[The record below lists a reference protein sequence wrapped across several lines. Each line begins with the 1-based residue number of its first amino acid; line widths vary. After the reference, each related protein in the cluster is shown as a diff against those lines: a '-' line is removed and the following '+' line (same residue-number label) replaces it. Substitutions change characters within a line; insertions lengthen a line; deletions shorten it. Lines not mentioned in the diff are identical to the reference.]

1 MIPQPVMKSSIAC
14 TLLAAIALTGASQAQ
29 TAVYT
34 APVGYTTQTLA
45 ANRQTLVGINVMT
58 PVIASGSLT
67 AVSGA
72 TLSDTNSNF
81 TQAITA
87 GKTAVL
93 EITSGTAAGTVQ
105 DFVTWSGNSITLPA
119 AVTGVAVGNTYR
131 IRLAPTLQE
140 IFPVGTLAGA
150 VLAGTADKVWI
161 PTGPGT
167 YDRFWYKTGTSA
179 GWRKTTTGSNDTGAV
194 TGDVPLLYIDGI
206 IVEKKGTAKDLVLS
220 GEVKTKGS
228 NVLLAQGQNLISI
241 VPPTGSTLF
250 NAGLQGDIA
259 GSAVASTA
267 DIVWVPN
274 GSGSFNRYWYK
285 TTSPAGWRTTS
296 TGSDNTGA
304 VSVDVPLPS
313 SIIIQR
319 RSATPKVVTMDVP
332 AAYSSL

>member
-1 MIPQPVMKSSIAC
+1 MKSSIAT
-14 TLLAAIALTGASQAQ
+14 TLLALALTGASQAQ

-34 APVGYTTQTLA
+34 APVGYTTQTLV
-45 ANRQTLVGINVMT
+45 ANRQNLVGINVMT

-72 TLSDTNSNF
+72 TLTDSNTNF

-93 EITSGTAAGTVQ
+93 EITSGSGTVPGTVQ

-140 IFPVGTLAGA
+140 IFPVGTLAGSVIA
-150 VLAGTADKVWI
+150 STADKVWI

-167 YDRFWYKTGTSA
+167 YDRFWYKTGASA
-179 GWRKTTTGSNDTGAV
+179 GWRKTTNGSNDTGAV

-206 IVEKKGTAKDLVLS
+206 IVEKKGTAKDLVLT

-228 NVLLAQGQNLISI
+228 NVLLAQGQNLISVI
-241 VPPTGSTLF
+241 PPTGSTLF

-259 GSAVASTA
+259 GSALASTA

-274 GSGSFNRYWYK
+274 GSGSFVRYWYK
-285 TTSPAGWRTTS
+285 STSPAGWRTTS

-304 VSVDVPLPS
+304 VSVDVPLPP

>member
-1 MIPQPVMKSSIAC
+1 MKSSIAT
-14 TLLAAIALTGASQAQ
+14 TLLALALTGASQAQ

-34 APVGYTTQTLA
+34 APVGYTTQTLV
-45 ANRQTLVGINVMT
+45 ANRQNLVGINVMT

-72 TLSDTNSNF
+72 TLTDSNTNF

-93 EITSGTAAGTVQ
+93 EITSGSGTVPGTVQ

-140 IFPVGTLAGA
+140 IFPVGTLAGSVIA
-150 VLAGTADKVWI
+150 STADKVWI

-167 YDRFWYKTGTSA
+167 YDRFWYKTGASA
-179 GWRKTTTGSNDTGAV
+179 GWRKTTNGSNDTGAV

-206 IVEKKGTAKDLVLS
+206 IVEKKGTAKDLVLT

-228 NVLLAQGQNLISI
+228 NMLLAQGQNLISVI
-241 VPPTGSTLF
+241 PPTGSTLF

-259 GSAVASTA
+259 GSALASTA

-274 GSGSFNRYWYK
+274 GSGSFVRYWYK
-285 TTSPAGWRTTS
+285 STSPAGWRTTS

-304 VSVDVPLPS
+304 VSVDVPLPP

>member
-1 MIPQPVMKSSIAC
+1 MKSSIAT
-14 TLLAAIALTGASQAQ
+14 TLLALALIGASQAQ

-45 ANRQTLVGINVMT
+45 ANRQNLVGINVMN
-58 PVIASGSLT
+58 PVIASGSFT

-72 TLSDTNSNF
+72 TLTDSNTNF

-93 EITSGTAAGTVQ
+93 EITSGSGTVPGTVQ

-131 IRLAPTLQE
+131 IRLAPTLQD
-140 IFPVGTLAGA
+140 IFPVGTLAGSVIA
-150 VLAGTADKVWI
+150 STADKVWI

-167 YDRFWYKTGTSA
+167 YDRFWYKTSAPA
-179 GWRKTTTGSNDTGAV
+179 GWRKTTNGSNDTGAV

-206 IVEKKGTAKDLVLS
+206 IVEKKGTAKDLVLT

-228 NVLLAQGQNLISI
+228 NVLLAQGQNLISVI
-241 VPPTGSTLF
+241 PPTGSTLF

-259 GSAVASTA
+259 GSALASTA

-274 GSGSFNRYWYK
+274 GSGSFVRYWYK
-285 TTSPAGWRTTS
+285 STSPAGWRTTS

-304 VSVDVPLPS
+304 VSVDVPLPP
-313 SIIIQR
+313 SILIQR

>member
-1 MIPQPVMKSSIAC
+1 MKSSIAT
-14 TLLAAIALTGASQAQ
+14 TLLALALTGASQAQ
-29 TAVYT
+29 TTVT
-34 APVGYTTQTLA
+34 TTPVGYTTQTLA
-45 ANRQTLVGINVMT
+45 ANRQNLVGINVMT
-58 PVIASGSLT
+58 PVIASGSFT

-72 TLSDTNSNF
+72 TLTDSNTNF

-93 EITSGTAAGTVQ
+93 EITSGSGMVPGTVQ

-140 IFPVGTLAGA
+140 IFPVGTLAGSVIA
-150 VLAGTADKVWI
+150 STADKVWV

-228 NVLLAQGQNLISI
+228 NVYLTQGQNLISI

-285 TTSPAGWRTTS
+285 TTNPAGWCGTT
-296 TGSDNTGA
+296 TGSNNTGA
-304 VSVDVPLPS
+304 VSVDVSLPP

-319 RSATPKVVTMDVP
+319 RSTTPKVITMDVP